1 MTDVRPRTDAE
12 WEQFRFP
19 KAFNRPGE
27 APASPGTPAVLPVA
41 ELASSS
47 EDDEETESTGGE
59 EGTAGQGTGEL
70 EPQVPPLSVDWV
82 FVPESSSLRS
92 EGLKKQVALAD
103 LNTASKIIRLLAV
116 FRLRTDLE
124 PDSFS
129 RALEAACQHRF
140 NQSVEELIKDKDYR
154 NDAAIPWTPVK
165 VPSTR
170 PAGP

>member
-1 MTDVRPRTDAE
+1 MTDVRSRTEAE

-27 APASPGTPAVLPVA
+27 APASPGAPAVLPV
-41 ELASSS
+41 EEPASSS
-47 EDDEETESTGGE
+47 EDEQDTESTGSE
-59 EGTAGQGTGEL
+59 EGATGQGAGDL

-103 LNTASKIIRLLAV
+103 LNTVSKIIRLLAV

-129 RALEAACQHRF
+129 RALEVACQHRF
-140 NQSVEELIKDKDYR
+140 NQSVEELIKDKAYR

-165 VPSTR
+165 APSPR
-170 PAGP
+170 PTGP